1 MIISGSERE
10 REKEKGYSLIYCS
23 LPEAQSDRTH
33 QHEKPLLPPAHIP
46 TPPVYIKPESLDS
59 SNLILGAPNPEWPG
73 TDTWTARNS
82 SGAAASKEHCEWVGV
97 SNTAAEAQ
105 CESSASVALFPFEA
119 MVDVKH
125 QTQLSPPEHGSL
137 GTSLDGAVAVEETEL
152 QGSGQGSHPS
162 TTSMSLRSQSATS
175 SSKSVLDAGER
186 KRSRSHGNIKVFKA
200 WLVSHH
206 PSETREIHQMP
217 PEDLNSYLASFYSS
231 AKKQNGSDFSAST
244 LTFLQLSTD
253 RYLREHDYRYSVV
266 KGVEFRAAQ
275 EALKLRQQQLSEK
288 EREGEWSLLE
298 RLTED
303 DLATLRQKGL
313 LSRRHPQGLL
323 SLLLTNIIRGFGAR
337 VHGQGH
343 TLYWGQLVLT
353 QAEGQLEYLEWR
365 DSLSAEPG
373 PEEPRPRLSA
383 RPRGP
388 AGCPVEDYKEY
399 AKRRP
404 LDMLHDYDPLYLT
417 PKPLCSVWDQAWFRS
432 KSLTKGSLEKLLKVI
447 TEQVKGP
454 GKKRK
459 K

>member
-1 MIISGSERE
+1 MKLE
-10 REKEKGYSLIYCS
+10 
-23 LPEAQSDRTH
+23 
-33 QHEKPLLPPAHIP
+33 
-46 TPPVYIKPESLDS
+46 
-59 SNLILGAPNPEWPG
+59 
-73 TDTWTARNS
+73 
-82 SGAAASKEHCEWVGV
+82 SKENLQVISDEEQCIAGV
-97 SNTAAEAQ
+97 LA
-105 CESSASVALFPFEA
+105 
-119 MVDVKH
+119 K
-125 QTQLSPPEHGSL
+125 
-137 GTSLDGAVAVEETEL
+137 
-152 QGSGQGSHPS
+152 
-162 TTSMSLRSQSATS
+162 
-175 SSKSVLDAGER
+175 GER

-206 PSETREIHQMP
+206 PSETREIYQMP

-253 RYLREHDYRYSVV
+253 RYLREHSYSYSVV

-337 VHGQGH
+337 VHSQSH

-353 QAEGQLEYLEWR
+353 RAEGQLEYLEWR
-365 DSLSAEPG
+365 DSLSPEPG

-383 RPRGP
+383 RPGP

-399 AKRRP
+399 ARRRP
-404 LDMLHDYDPLYLT
+404 LDMRHDYDPLYLT

-432 KSLTKGSLEKLLKVI
+432 KSLTKASLEKLLKVI